1 MDALELLGED
11 HRHLRELLRQMSTT
25 PAEDIRAREG
35 LVARLEHD
43 LAVHARM
50 EEEVFYPALVADGSQ
65 EHKMLQAE
73 ALEEHRLIE
82 RQALPDLAGTPAA
95 APEFEGRAKALKELV
110 EHHIG
115 EEERDLFPLAR
126 SLMDTA
132 GLNALGNEMARR
144 RGQWIAQGG
153 VGARNGRM
161 PIDVAGWFSDRAQA
175 MEEQTWRAAMEF
187 AQDPARGVGRG
198 VERAVG
204 MSARLAGEVFGG
216 IRRGLSQA
224 KKETRDRERSESG

>member
-25 PAEDIRAREG
+25 PAQDVQAREG

-115 EEERDLFPLAR
+115 EEERDLFPFFLFW
-126 SLMDTA
+126 
-132 GLNALGNEMARR
+132 GNLR
-144 RGQWIAQGG
+144 IY
-153 VGARNGRM
+153 
-161 PIDVAGWFSDRAQA
+161 
-175 MEEQTWRAAMEF
+175 
-187 AQDPARGVGRG
+187 
-198 VERAVG
+198 
-204 MSARLAGEVFGG
+204 
-216 IRRGLSQA
+216 
-224 KKETRDRERSESG
+224 